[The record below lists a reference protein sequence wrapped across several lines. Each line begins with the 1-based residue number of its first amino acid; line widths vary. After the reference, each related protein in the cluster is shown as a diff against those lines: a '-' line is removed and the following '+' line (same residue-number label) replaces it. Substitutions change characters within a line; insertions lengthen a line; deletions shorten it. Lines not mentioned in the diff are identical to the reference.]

1 MKLTEILEKKRIF
14 CKNYTLP
21 FKQAG
26 FLLLCVLYFKCDMR
40 KDMRICFIGLT
51 FKEGGGGIE
60 ALIANE
66 KKYLPLFLKKTKKK
80 IMTS

>member
-1 MKLTEILEKKRIF
+1 MKLTEILEKKGFSVRII
-14 CKNYTLP
+14 YTLP

-51 FKEGGGGIE
+51 FKEGGVGRNRG
-60 ALIANE
+60 LNC
-66 KKYLPLFLKKTKKK
+66 
-80 IMTS
+80 